1 MGMQPTCNSKFMKLL
16 EFRHVLTKNVLF
28 FFLPFKILLM
38 DESCSSLDPI
48 SPDGIAPDFALV
60 LL

>member
-1 MGMQPTCNSKFMKLL
+1 MNMQPTCSSKFMKLL
-16 EFRHVLTKNVLF
+16 EFRHVFTKNVVG

-38 DESCSSLDPI
+38 DESCNFLDPI
-48 SPDGIAPDFALV
+48 SPDGIAPDSALV

>member
-38 DESCSSLDPI
+38 DESYSSLDPI